1 MEAKEEAT
9 VSLLH
14 HTTPTNNGDDVI
26 TNHDSFN
33 LAYIIYLILGTGM
46 LLPWNAFITAVD
58 YFNYLYPDRSID
70 RIFAVVYQSVS
81 LLCLLLIV
89 FCFRKFHAYVRINIG
104 LGLFLIA
111 LLVVPLMDWFYIRGQ
126 SGLYDGFYV
135 TIGVVGLS
143 GVANALVQGSI
154 IGSAAELPER
164 YMQAVVSGT
173 SASGVL
179 VSLMRIFTKAVYPQ
193 GSNDG
198 LRNSAILY
206 FIVAILFM
214 VICFILFNVVSRLP
228 VIKHHNSKL
237 RNEPEL
243 IQEELP
249 LSASIW
255 ETIQKIRWYGFGIT
269 LVYIVA
275 LSIFP
280 GSVTEDVHSTAL
292 GDWYAILLITCY
304 NVFDLIGKSLTAVY
318 LLKNANI
325 ALGASFTR
333 LLFYPLYLG
342 CLHGPQFFRTE
353 IPVISLTSLLGF
365 TTGYFASVLMILTP
379 KMVQLQHSETAGIL
393 VVVFLILG
401 LAIGSIFSWFWV
413 I

>member
-1 MEAKEEAT
+1 MEAKEEAN

-14 HTTPTNNGDDVI
+14 HTTPTNNGNDVI

-33 LAYIIYLILGTGM
+33 LAYIIYFILGTGM

-70 RIFAVVYQSVS
+70 RIFA
-81 LLCLLLIV
+81 
-89 FCFRKFHAYVRINIG
+89 
-104 LGLFLIA
+104 
-111 LLVVPLMDWFYIRGQ
+111 GQ
-126 SGLYDGFYV
+126 SGRYDGFYV
-135 TIGVVGLS
+135 TVGVVGLS

-154 IGSAAELPER
+154 IGSAAELPDR
-164 YMQAVVSGT
+164 YMQAVVAGT

-179 VSLMRIFTKAVYPQ
+179 VSFMRIFTKAVYPQ
-193 GSNDG
+193 GSDDG

-214 VICFILFNVVSRLP
+214 IMCFTLYNVVSRLP
-228 VIKHHNSKL
+228 VIKHHKKKL
-237 RNEPEL
+237 QNELKL
-243 IQEELP
+243 IQEESS
-249 LSASIW
+249 LSTPIW
-255 ETIQKIRWYGFGIT
+255 EIIQKIRWYGFGIT
-269 LVYIVA
+269 LIYTVTM
-275 LSIFP
+275 SIFP
-280 GSVTEDVHSTAL
+280 GSVTEDVHSTVL
-292 GDWYAILLITCY
+292 GDWYAILLITCF

-318 LLKNANI
+318 LLDNANI

-353 IPVISLTSLLGF
+353 IPVISLTSLLGL
-365 TTGYFASVLMILTP
+365 TTGYFASVLLILTP
-379 KMVQLQHSETAGIL
+379 KMVQPHHSETAGIL
-393 VVVFLILG
+393 VVVLLILG